1 MSVAQVL
8 HNANQE
14 QVFEA
19 CARDIVS
26 QVLRGYNGTI
36 LTYGETGAGNVHVH
50 VCAYAYMYMYV
61 GVLWAKKAV
70 VTSGG
75 WGTFRGTYMYNYTRT
90 RSCTLDE
97 KKRVLDLHVHVR
109 T

>member
-1 MSVAQVL
+1 MYMYV
-8 HNANQE
+8 HN
-14 QVFEA
+14 
-19 CARDIVS
+19 
-26 QVLRGYNGTI
+26 
-36 LTYGETGAGNVHVH
+36 
-50 VCAYAYMYMYV
+50 YAYMYV

-97 KKRVLDLHVHVR
+97 KRLKY
-109 T
+109 TGAQN